1 MPSKEP
7 PQSPPKQP
15 GGAELRRNPA
25 TGTVVLIAPERLA
38 RLRTDP
44 FRLSQAGLH
53 EFPVFDE
60 EGGLAWRDLHKA
72 TFERLKGLAAK
83 LTRPMHISTRQ
94 DACLLFNEGDGDG
107 LPMHERSTMPYV
119 CRLIAS
125 ELPPEQK
132 PLLLGAAGK
141 CPFCA
146 FCLSDVA
153 KPGETVKLDA
163 ALCEDTLV
171 LRSPDGEILS
181 TLLQNTPDY
190 LRYFDQPTSL
200 YPSCLEQLAPSLR
213 TYLKSEVCT
222 ELSTHQSCTWL
233 CRVVDQK
240 FPALRPKSSGTDDDG
255 HVRYDT
261 FTRDGR
267 PSASTI
273 SFSTR
278 HGTMRTAQGYPSSK
292 CTRSFAY
299 GMHDIAPPPPQ
310 RPSATYTLQEQ
321 WTRFRRLAASRSL
334 AANGPS
340 RCSDA

>member
-1 MPSKEP
+1 MGARGSKPKATSASPTKASPSSDVPSKEP

-83 LTRPMHISTRQ
+83 LTRPMHISTLQ

-222 ELSTHQSCTWL
+222 ELSSHRSCTWL

-261 FTRDGR
+261 LHERWPAVGVHDLFLDS
-267 PSASTI
+267 P
-273 SFSTR
+273 R
-278 HGTMRTAQGYPSSK
+278 HNVSYGSGLSLIEMYSVVCLWDARYRTAAAAR
-292 CTRSFAY
+292 TL
-299 GMHDIAPPPPQ
+299 PP
-310 RPSATYTLQEQ
+310 Y
-321 WTRFRRLAASRSL
+321 
-334 AANGPS
+334 
-340 RCSDA
+340 